1 MSLVLPSACSSGSS
15 GSSDG
20 GHGDASRGDASPHDA
35 SRPEVGPRDAP
46 PEATLVDGSGTC
58 KQDDWTLP
66 ISISAAGISAKGTWT
81 ETSDPRFADL
91 AFQEDRILV
100 INPLNGTG
108 YVAMSG
114 VCTHMG
120 CCPQYLARA
129 CIREV
134 FGAARNID
142 TDGGVCPGAP
152 TDGGTDGSD
161 DAPGAA
167 RSDAA
172 AKDAG
177 DTDAHQA
184 GSGSGTGGIT
194 TVEMTDVLLCPCHGS
209 LYDAITGAAIYG
221 PAKESGPLQVLET
234 CVGNGYVFVTIPQ
247 NPGGPGAPLNCQM

>member
-1 MSLVLPSACSSGSS
+1 
-15 GSSDG
+15 
-20 GHGDASRGDASPHDA
+20 
-35 SRPEVGPRDAP
+35 VGPRDAP

-58 KQDDWTLP
+58 TQDDWTLP
-66 ISISAAGISAKGTWT
+66 ISISAAGLSAKGTWT

-91 AFQEDRILV
+91 AFQQDRILV

-134 FGAARNID
+134 FGAARAIE
-142 TDGGVCPGAP
+142 TDGGGCPGAP
-152 TDGGTDGSD
+152 VDGGSDAERDASGRNEGGVDGSND
-161 DAPGAA
+161 EPDAA

-172 AKDAG
+172 PEDG
-177 DTDAHQA
+177 GGTDAHDA
-184 GSGSGTGGIT
+184 GSGTGGGIT

-221 PAKESGPLQVLET
+221 PAKETGPLQVLET
-234 CVGNGYVFVTIPQ
+234 CVGNGYVFVTIPE
-247 NPGGPGAPLNCQM
+247 NPGGPGTPLTCQM